1 MNIIIACV
9 TAAIIAFGISFGLGY
24 VVIPFLH
31 KLKFGQTI
39 LDIGPKWHK
48 NKQGTPTMGGVLF
61 IVGTV
66 VAFFAVVIIDHFLG
80 GDIVGSVLAGK
91 TASSD
96 ALNNVISVQSAS
108 DKIKVW
114 GGLIMALG
122 FAFIGFLDDYIKV
135 VKKRNLG
142 LTIKQK
148 TALQIVLMVGYLLT
162 LFIND
167 PTGATFIPFV
177 GMVETKFFFWVIGFA
192 VIYAT
197 TNAVNFTDGVDGLCG
212 SVTLTAAL
220 SFIAIAAL
228 RECFGISLL
237 ASALAGG
244 LVGYLIWNWHPA
256 KVMMGDLGSM
266 FLGGLVVAFAY
277 AVDCPIII
285 LLTGIIY
292 VAEFGSDVLQIGYF
306 KLTHGKRIF
315 KMAPIHHHFEM
326 CGWKEVKIVKVFTF
340 INLIGGIIAVLL
352 VHFGAPK

>member
-1 MNIIIACV
+1 MNIVVACLLSAV
-9 TAAIIAFGISFGLGY
+9 IAFALSFGLGY

-48 NKQGTPTMGGVLF
+48 NKQGTPTMGGILF

-66 VAFFAVVIIDHFLG
+66 IAFIVAVIIDSVMG
-80 GDIVGSVLAGK
+80 GDIIGSV
-91 TASSD
+91 ASSG
-96 ALNNVISVQSAS
+96 SATGLAEAIAEQANANRV
-108 DKIKVW
+108 KLW
-114 GGLIMALG
+114 AGLIMALG

-148 TALQIVLMVGYLLT
+148 TVLQIVLMIGYLLT
-162 LFIND
+162 LYINN
-167 PTGATFIPFV
+167 PLGTMFIPFV
-177 GMVETKFFFWVIGFA
+177 GNIDTKIFFWVIGFA

-212 SVTLTAAL
+212 SVTFTAAI
-220 SFIAIAAL
+220 SFIAVAAIRNCL
-228 RECFGISLL
+228 GVSLL
-237 ASALAGG
+237 ASALAGA

-285 LLTGIIY
+285 LLIGIIY
-292 VAEFGSDVLQIGYF
+292 VIEFGSDVLQIGYF

-326 CGWKEVKIVKVFTF
+326 CGWKEVKIVKIFSV
-340 INLIGGIIAVLL
+340 INLLGGIASVLL
-352 VHFGAPK
+352 MYFGAPK

>member
-1 MNIIIACV
+1 MNIIIACF
-9 TAAIIAFGISFGLGY
+9 TAAVIAFGLSFGLGY

-48 NKQGTPTMGGVLF
+48 NKQGTPTMGGILF

-66 VAFFAVVIIDHFLG
+66 VAFVAVVLIDSLLG
-80 GDIVGSVLAGK
+80 GDIVGSVLKGSEAG
-91 TASSD
+91 S
-96 ALNNVISVQSAS
+96 ALSQVVSVQSAS

-114 GGLIMALG
+114 SGLIMALG

-142 LTIKQK
+142 LTIMQK

-197 TNAVNFTDGVDGLCG
+197 TNAVNFTDGIDGLCG

-220 SFIAIAAL
+220 SFIAIDL
-228 RECFGISLL
+228 RQEQEKKEIM
-237 ASALAGG
+237 
-244 LVGYLIWNWHPA
+244 I
-256 KVMMGDLGSM
+256 KVS
-266 FLGGLVVAFAY
+266 
-277 AVDCPIII
+277 
-285 LLTGIIY
+285 
-292 VAEFGSDVLQIGYF
+292 F
-306 KLTHGKRIF
+306 KKSS
-315 KMAPIHHHFEM
+315 
-326 CGWKEVKIVKVFTF
+326 
-340 INLIGGIIAVLL
+340 
-352 VHFGAPK
+352 